1 MEDKTLE
8 NLLQYIQGVPK
19 YRTHFVIF
27 LGSGECT
34 EEFLTFIQQPWKFA
48 T

>member
-1 MEDKTLE
+1 MIIFEILNYRVSHIIGPTLF
-8 NLLQYIQGVPK
+8 
-19 YRTHFVIF
+19 FVIF
-27 LGSGECT
+27 WGSGTRT